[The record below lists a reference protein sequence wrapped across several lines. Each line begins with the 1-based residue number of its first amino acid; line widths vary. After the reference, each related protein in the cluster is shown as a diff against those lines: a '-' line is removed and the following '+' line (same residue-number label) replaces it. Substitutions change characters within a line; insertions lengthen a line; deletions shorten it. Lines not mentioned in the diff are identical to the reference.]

1 MIVVREEIERLEESG
16 MVDPGRIR
24 STATSAASS
33 TRLSTDP
40 DMLRQVIGNLLRNA
54 VQYGGDDPI
63 EVSADVTD
71 GRYILDFDSG
81 GDTLGEE
88 ERPRVFERFYR
99 GSSSGRHEGFGLGLP
114 LVREICEVLGGGVEL
129 LAAPA
134 GPSDQ
139 PGEAT
144 ERTRFRVT
152 LPLTWQAGTPAAAGN
167 DRQERRPPAPPAQG
181 GARE

>member
-1 MIVVREEIERLEESG
+1 
-16 MVDPGRIR
+16 
-24 STATSAASS
+24 
-33 TRLSTDP
+33 
-40 DMLRQVIGNLLRNA
+40 MLRQVIGNLLRNA

-63 EVSADVTD
+63 EVTADVD
-71 GRYILDFDSG
+71 NDRYRLDFDSG
-81 GDTLGEE
+81 GDTLGDH

-99 GSSSGRHEGFGLGLP
+99 AASSARHEGFGLGLP

-129 LAAPA
+129 TTAPA

-152 LPLTWQAGTPAAAGN
+152 LPLSWQAGAPAMAGN
-167 DRQERRPPAPPAQG
+167 DRTERRPPGPPASPAQG